1 MTRAG
6 TDKMKHGD
14 RKHGRTDDDAA
25 DSGTGMCPAEPANG
39 PAHSYAVEIPDGLL
53 ESAEESVGA
62 SETSTPASEEIAI
75 EDDKEIERLKA
86 ENERL
91 LAECAEMKDKALR
104 AAAELENFRRRVLRE
119 KEDFQKFAAEGV
131 LRDLLPVADHVDAA
145 MSHMGES
152 ADLATLREGVEITYR
167 GFLDVLKKKGVTPI
181 ESKGMTFDPNLHEA
195 VQMEP
200 SDEVPPSRVV
210 REVRR
215 GYMLHDRLLRP
226 ALVVVSTG
234 KAAPAKTEAAPAGPG
249 DGGNPPAPANEE

>member
-1 MTRAG
+1 
-6 TDKMKHGD
+6 MKHGD
-14 RKHGRTDDDAA
+14 RKRGRADDQAA
-25 DSGTGMCPAEPANG
+25 DSKAGRRPGDTGSG
-39 PAHSYAVEIPDGLL
+39 PPHSYAVEIPDGLL
-53 ESAEESVGA
+53 ESAEESVDA
-62 SETSTPASEEIAI
+62 PKDRAPASEEIAI
-75 EDDKEIERLKA
+75 EDDGSDAAPAQEVDRLKT
-86 ENERL
+86 EIDRL

-119 KEDFQKFAAEGV
+119 KEDFQKFAAEAI

-152 ADLATLREGVEITYR
+152 PDLATLREGVEITYR
-167 GFLDVLKKKGVTPI
+167 GFLDVLRKKGVVPI
-181 ESKGMTFDPNLHEA
+181 DSKGMTFDPNIHEA

-200 SDEVPPSRVV
+200 SDEVPPSCVV

-234 KAAPAKTEAAPAGPG
+234 KAAPAAANGGPAGSDG
-249 DGGNPPAPANEE
+249 DANPPAPECEE